1 MSPVV
6 ASHVPETE
14 PLTSFLIDG
23 LVKRPFLR
31 HGERSNLMHCN
42 DLISLD
48 CFVSVFPAKAMLITF
63 CESSSFSKEK

>member
-1 MSPVV
+1 MMAKGMPAKHYEMDKKDIELIVRRGAEQEVRMLVSRLRFYVSPVA

-31 HGERSNLMHCN
+31 L
-42 DLISLD
+42 
-48 CFVSVFPAKAMLITF
+48 
-63 CESSSFSKEK
+63 